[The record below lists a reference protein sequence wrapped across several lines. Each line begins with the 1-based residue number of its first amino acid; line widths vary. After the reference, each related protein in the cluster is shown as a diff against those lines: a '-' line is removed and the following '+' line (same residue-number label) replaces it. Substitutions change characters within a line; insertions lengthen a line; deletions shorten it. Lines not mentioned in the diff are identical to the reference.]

1 LTAAIR
7 LIGVSKTFIGG
18 VTAVDGVSLEL
29 EGEVLYGFVGPN
41 GAGKSTLVN
50 LISGYLLPD
59 EGEIIVNGVPIV
71 DFHQALSEAGV
82 VKIEQHP
89 NLAPNLTPAEHLA
102 LLLPNFLVDVN
113 VLKRRAEK
121 LLENLGVPI
130 DLDRRVEDLPISQ
143 QRVFEIIK
151 ALIMCELLRERG
163 KKPVLILDE
172 ATAFLPIQQKVA
184 LKRILRELTTLGY
197 TIILISHDLS
207 EVIDVSDEILVM
219 SGGKIVA
226 RMKSTS
232 LDISELVKSM
242 FEVVLEPTAKIERI
256 IQPSEKEALIIK
268 KLKVRDD
275 RGKLVV
281 RDLDLTIYE
290 GEVHGVAVLP
300 GTGEKELAECIY
312 GVRKAE
318 EGKIIFLGED
328 VTNKSVYEMKLRG
341 VSFLSDDRIRDGL
354 ILDASVEDN
363 LTIGSERL
371 FTYFKGLLIDSK
383 RKLELAN
390 RLIREYDILVK
401 NLKAPVLTLS
411 GGNMQRV
418 YLGRVL
424 GREQKL
430 LIALH
435 PTVGLDPMG
444 TKLFFEKISE
454 RKRKR
459 LTTLIF
465 SPNIKELLAAC
476 DRVSVMSNGRIVA
489 TLKPEETTVEKVG
502 MLVSGVA

>member
-1 LTAAIR
+1 
-7 LIGVSKTFIGG
+7 
-18 VTAVDGVSLEL
+18 
-29 EGEVLYGFVGPN
+29 
-41 GAGKSTLVN
+41 
-50 LISGYLLPD
+50 
-59 EGEIIVNGVPIV
+59 
-71 DFHQALSEAGV
+71 
-82 VKIEQHP
+82 
-89 NLAPNLTPAEHLA
+89 
-102 LLLPNFLVDVN
+102 
-113 VLKRRAEK
+113 
-121 LLENLGVPI
+121 
-130 DLDRRVEDLPISQ
+130 
-143 QRVFEIIK
+143 
-151 ALIMCELLRERG
+151 M
-163 KKPVLILDE
+163 
-172 ATAFLPIQQKVA
+172 
-184 LKRILRELTTLGY
+184 
-197 TIILISHDLS
+197 
-207 EVIDVSDEILVM
+207 
-219 SGGKIVA
+219 
-226 RMKSTS
+226 
-232 LDISELVKSM
+232 
-242 FEVVLEPTAKIERI
+242 
-256 IQPSEKEALIIK
+256 
-268 KLKVRDD
+268 
-275 RGKLVV
+275 V